1 MCVTDDDDIA
11 EKLRMLRNH
20 GQLRGEFVVA
30 AGNSRMTEIAAALG
44 LAQLH
49 RLDEIVLRRRE
60 LAALYREALG
70 GEMDLQTTP
79 RRRGIQLSNV
89 WAGACRTAK
98 TATRYA
104 PSSGS
109 VVLKPAFFR
118 SPFTSSVVSRGARLR
133 CRSQNTLRRAG
144 SRFRSIRRCETPRLR
159 RWSEASVG
167 CSMSDDVVLEVEGL
181 RKVFHIGFFRKRVEA
196 VNGTSFKVKRGE
208 IFGLLGPNGAGKTTT
223 IKAILRLIFPTEG
236 EIRIFGRSADDPEA
250 AKRVGYMPEN
260 PYVYQY
266 LKPLE
271 FLDLCGRLVG
281 LPKADR
287 RARSEEMIDK
297 VGLRHAVDRPIGKFS
312 KGMMQ
317 RIGLAQALL
326 HDPELL
332 VLDEPM
338 SGLDPIGRKEVRDL
352 LVEQRERGKTL
363 LFTSHILSDVEL
375 LCDRVV
381 IMQHG
386 KITSEG
392 QVHDLLETAGRQVE
406 IRLSGAS
413 QALKD
418 SLGSRGTIVDDGAG
432 HLTLRVEGQK
442 AVEEI
447 IRISNAA
454 GARLDAMIPQRQ
466 TLENLFVKN
475 AGR

>member
-1 MCVTDDDDIA
+1 
-11 EKLRMLRNH
+11 
-20 GQLRGEFVVA
+20 
-30 AGNSRMTEIAAALG
+30 
-44 LAQLH
+44 
-49 RLDEIVLRRRE
+49 
-60 LAALYREALG
+60 
-70 GEMDLQTTP
+70 
-79 RRRGIQLSNV
+79 
-89 WAGACRTAK
+89 
-98 TATRYA
+98 
-104 PSSGS
+104 
-109 VVLKPAFFR
+109 
-118 SPFTSSVVSRGARLR
+118 
-133 CRSQNTLRRAG
+133 
-144 SRFRSIRRCETPRLR
+144 
-159 RWSEASVG
+159 
-167 CSMSDDVVLEVEGL
+167 MSDDVVLEVEGL

-196 VNGTSFKVKRGE
+196 IKGTTFQVKRGE

-236 EIRIFGRSADDPEA
+236 EIRIFGRSAGDREA

-281 LPKADR
+281 MPKTDR

-297 VGLRHAVDRPIGKFS
+297 VGLRDAMDRPIGKFS

-332 VLDEPM
+332 ILDEPM

-352 LVEQRERGKTL
+352 LVELRERGKTL

-381 IMQHG
+381 IMQEG

-392 QVHDLLETAGRQVE
+392 QVHDLLEAAGCQVE

-413 QALKD
+413 EALKD
-418 SLGSRGTIVDDGAG
+418 SLGSRGTILDDGAG
-432 HLTLRVEGQK
+432 HLTLRVESQK
-442 AVEEI
+442 AVDEI

-454 GARLDAMIPQRQ
+454 GARLDAMIPERQ
-466 TLENLFVKN
+466 TLEKLFLKN

>member
-1 MCVTDDDDIA
+1 
-11 EKLRMLRNH
+11 
-20 GQLRGEFVVA
+20 
-30 AGNSRMTEIAAALG
+30 
-44 LAQLH
+44 
-49 RLDEIVLRRRE
+49 
-60 LAALYREALG
+60 
-70 GEMDLQTTP
+70 
-79 RRRGIQLSNV
+79 
-89 WAGACRTAK
+89 
-98 TATRYA
+98 
-104 PSSGS
+104 
-109 VVLKPAFFR
+109 
-118 SPFTSSVVSRGARLR
+118 
-133 CRSQNTLRRAG
+133 
-144 SRFRSIRRCETPRLR
+144 
-159 RWSEASVG
+159 
-167 CSMSDDVVLEVEGL
+167 MSDDVVLEVEGL

-196 VNGTSFKVKRGE
+196 VKGTTFKVKRGE

-236 EIRIFGRSADDPEA
+236 EIRIFGRSAGDREA
-250 AKRVGYMPEN
+250 AKRIGYMPEN

-281 LPKADR
+281 MLKTDR
-287 RARSEEMIDK
+287 RNRSEEMIDK
-297 VGLRHAVDRPIGKFS
+297 VGLREAVDRPIGKFS

-332 VLDEPM
+332 ILDEPM

-381 IMQHG
+381 IMQQG
-386 KITSEG
+386 EITSEG

-413 QALKD
+413 EALKS
-418 SLGSRGTIVDDGAG
+418 SLGSRGTILDDGAG

-442 AVEEI
+442 AVDEI

-454 GARLDAMIPQRQ
+454 GARLDAMIPERQ
-466 TLENLFVKN
+466 TLEKLFLKS

>member
-1 MCVTDDDDIA
+1 
-11 EKLRMLRNH
+11 
-20 GQLRGEFVVA
+20 
-30 AGNSRMTEIAAALG
+30 
-44 LAQLH
+44 
-49 RLDEIVLRRRE
+49 
-60 LAALYREALG
+60 
-70 GEMDLQTTP
+70 
-79 RRRGIQLSNV
+79 
-89 WAGACRTAK
+89 
-98 TATRYA
+98 
-104 PSSGS
+104 
-109 VVLKPAFFR
+109 
-118 SPFTSSVVSRGARLR
+118 
-133 CRSQNTLRRAG
+133 
-144 SRFRSIRRCETPRLR
+144 
-159 RWSEASVG
+159 
-167 CSMSDDVVLEVEGL
+167 MSDDVVLEVEGL

-196 VNGTSFKVKRGE
+196 VNGTSFRVNRGE

-236 EIRIFGRSADDPEA
+236 EIRLFGRSADDREA
-250 AKRVGYMPEN
+250 ARRVGYMPEN
-260 PYVYQY
+260 PYIYQY

-281 LPKADR
+281 LSKSER
-287 RARSEEMIDK
+287 QARSEEMIDK

-375 LCDRVV
+375 LCDRIV
-381 IMQHG
+381 IMQQG

-392 QVHDLLETAGRQVE
+392 QVHDLLETAGRHVE

-418 SLGSRGTIVDDGAG
+418 SLRSRGTVVDGGGG
-432 HLTLRVEGQK
+432 HVTLRVEGQK
-442 AVEEI
+442 SVDEV

-454 GARLDAMIPQRQ
+454 GARLDAMIPERQ
-466 TLENLFVKN
+466 TLENLFLQK
-475 AGR
+475 A

>member
-1 MCVTDDDDIA
+1 
-11 EKLRMLRNH
+11 
-20 GQLRGEFVVA
+20 
-30 AGNSRMTEIAAALG
+30 
-44 LAQLH
+44 
-49 RLDEIVLRRRE
+49 
-60 LAALYREALG
+60 
-70 GEMDLQTTP
+70 
-79 RRRGIQLSNV
+79 
-89 WAGACRTAK
+89 
-98 TATRYA
+98 
-104 PSSGS
+104 
-109 VVLKPAFFR
+109 
-118 SPFTSSVVSRGARLR
+118 
-133 CRSQNTLRRAG
+133 
-144 SRFRSIRRCETPRLR
+144 
-159 RWSEASVG
+159 
-167 CSMSDDVVLEVEGL
+167 MSDDFVLEVEGL

-236 EIRIFGRSADDPEA
+236 EIRIFGRSADDREA

-281 LPKADR
+281 IPKTDR

-297 VGLRHAVDRPIGKFS
+297 VGLRHAMDRPIGKFS

-352 LVEQRERGKTL
+352 LIEQRERGKTL

-381 IMQHG
+381 IMQQG
-386 KITSEG
+386 EITSEG

-406 IRLSGAS
+406 IRLSSAS

-418 SLGSRGTIVDDGAG
+418 SLRSRGTILDGGAG

-442 AVEEI
+442 AVDEV

-454 GARLDAMIPQRQ
+454 GARLDAMIPERQ
-466 TLENLFVKN
+466 TLEKLFLKN
-475 AGR
+475 AGG